1 MYCSG
6 NALLW
11 HGKIWLCAVLALT
24 SIISLF
30 RLNTKV
36 FVIPVLK
43 SKGKVRRASVVRG
56 IALVSQREGSYCR
69 VQ

>member
-1 MYCSG
+1 MELCYEMYCSG

-11 HGKIWLCAVLALT
+11 HGKIWLRAVLALT

-43 SKGKVRRASVVRG
+43 SKGKVWLGLAK
-56 IALVSQREGSYCR
+56 
-69 VQ
+69 